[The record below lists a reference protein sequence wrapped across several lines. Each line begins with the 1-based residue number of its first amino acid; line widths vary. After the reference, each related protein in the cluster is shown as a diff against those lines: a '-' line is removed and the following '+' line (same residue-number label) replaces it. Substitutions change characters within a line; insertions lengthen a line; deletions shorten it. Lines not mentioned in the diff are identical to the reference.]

1 MTSTELTFAVGFAY
15 MESEQTE
22 NFCWVLEKLKELFVK
37 KDMCPQ
43 VILTNRDLALMK
55 AIEIVFP
62 RSINLLCRFHINKN
76 VGAKCKQHVVN
87 DLQKTIDTLWMEVV
101 WASDEVEYGQRLH
114 QLEQACVDYSGFINY
129 VKDTWLTPHRHR
141 FVGAW
146 INRVLHLGN
155 TTTNR
160 VESAHWKL
168 KQMLGNSIDD
178 MVKCWEAMNNN
189 LRLQL
194 GNIRAS
200 FQKIFYEVE
209 HAHVSPF
216 YGYLRGSVSRA
227 ALRRI
232 AEELLRVDY
241 VGTNRKICG
250 CTLRTSYGLPCAC
263 ELGRYTLGGIPIPI
277 DVVHVHWRKLT
288 MEVKLEVGEDDGSE
302 VDMTS
307 AMDELWRRFRSLDII
322 GKRALKSRVC
332 ELAYPTMTP
341 LCTPPEKLKTK
352 GGVKKKGKK
361 PAEYDVYRDPS
372 YHESYIEDV
381 VNVES
386 DGNCGFRV
394 IASLHGYG
402 EDGWP
407 MVHRE
412 LGLVI
417 IDKDRSTL
425 YDKLFSNRLSKVR
438 ESLMIESFGSQPP
451 EKWLSLPDMGYLI
464 ANRYN
469 VVLVCLGNPCMTF
482 FPMTSSHSPNVS
494 IYCIGFVNHN
504 HWVQVNMKE
513 GFPLPPVTLDW
524 KKFHSHI
531 ATTWMLGFAGRM
543 QH

>member
-1 MTSTELTFAVGFAY
+1 
-15 MESEQTE
+15 
-22 NFCWVLEKLKELFVK
+22 
-37 KDMCPQ
+37 
-43 VILTNRDLALMK
+43 
-55 AIEIVFP
+55 
-62 RSINLLCRFHINKN
+62 
-76 VGAKCKQHVVN
+76 
-87 DLQKTIDTLWMEVV
+87 
-101 WASDEVEYGQRLH
+101 
-114 QLEQACVDYSGFINY
+114 
-129 VKDTWLTPHRHR
+129 
-141 FVGAW
+141 
-146 INRVLHLGN
+146 
-155 TTTNR
+155 
-160 VESAHWKL
+160 
-168 KQMLGNSIDD
+168 

-200 FQKIFYEVE
+200 FQKSFYEVE

-241 VGTNRKICG
+241 VGTNRQICG

-263 ELGRYTLGGIPIPI
+263 ELGRYRVGGIPIPI

-288 MEVKLEVGEDDGSE
+288 MEVELEIGEDDGSE
-302 VDMTS
+302 VDMTA
-307 AMDELWRRFRSLDII
+307 AMDELWRQFRSLDVI
-322 GKRALKSRVC
+322 GKRALRSRVC
-332 ELAYPTMTP
+332 ELAYPTMTT
-341 LCTPPEKLKTK
+341 LCPPPEKIKTK

-361 PAEYDVYRDPS
+361 PTDYDVYRDPS

-402 EDGWP
+402 EDGWS
-407 MVHRE
+407 MVRRE
-412 LGLVI
+412 LGLEL

-425 YDKLFSNRLSKVR
+425 YDKLFSNRLSAVR

-451 EKWLSLPDMGYLI
+451 EKWMSLPDMGYLI

-469 VVLVCLGNPCMTF
+469 VVLVCLGNPCITF

-504 HWVQVNMKE
+504 HWVHVNMKE

-524 KKFHSHI
+524 KKFRSHI

-543 QH
+543 QHWQLLTPVLA